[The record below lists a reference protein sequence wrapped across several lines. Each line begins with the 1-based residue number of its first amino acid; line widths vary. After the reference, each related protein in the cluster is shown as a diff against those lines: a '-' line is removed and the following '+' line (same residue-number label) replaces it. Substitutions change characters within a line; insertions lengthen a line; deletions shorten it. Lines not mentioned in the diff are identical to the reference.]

1 MGSKASSAWLPV
13 GDAGLLSFEDALY
26 LAALLL
32 LALRGLLPED
42 VRDSSK
48 ESSSMEKKAAKAL
61 ASDAAMASATPAV
74 KTVVGDWGS
83 SSMESMFFLPASGAG
98 AGKAS
103 SGFAPARS
111 GDMADRGGDT
121 DAALGGETTTAR
133 AGDTGAA
140 LGGDTTTAR
149 AGDITGLCG
158 DISDR
163 AALVGDAAGSCGET
177 TGRGGDMTGGVDT
190 GGGGEDT
197 PRSTGLTL
205 RDGGETL
212 RTGGGPQARLAGS
225 TREALSRM
233 GGSTGEVLRNG
244 RARGGDRCEGSF
256 LMVIAAALLCTGC
269 EFPFMWRFSAP
280 SNMHRRCLTFTS
292 G

>member
-1 MGSKASSAWLPV
+1 MGSKASSAWLPF
-13 GDAGLLSFEDALY
+13 GDAALLLSFEDALY

-121 DAALGGETTTAR
+121 
-133 AGDTGAA
+133 GAA

-149 AGDITGLCG
+149 AGDITGLSG